1 MISSGNV
8 SSCDGSSNNDVSSS
22 GVLLCRQSCPSC
34 YYAASFSSSRLV
46 SAFNLKWFKANKTK
60 SIGVD
65 IVGVLTLASACK
77 GHSLSMMNYAF
88 SGSLQDKALM
98 EDPIYEEFW
107 QKDVEESIRQ
117 ENAKE
122 AALQVSNW
130 GFSLLDLKL
139 QKKK

>member
-1 MISSGNV
+1 
-8 SSCDGSSNNDVSSS
+8 
-22 GVLLCRQSCPSC
+22 
-34 YYAASFSSSRLV
+34 
-46 SAFNLKWFKANKTK
+46 AFNLKWFKANKTK

>member
-1 MISSGNV
+1 
-8 SSCDGSSNNDVSSS
+8 
-22 GVLLCRQSCPSC
+22 
-34 YYAASFSSSRLV
+34 
-46 SAFNLKWFKANKTK
+46 
-60 SIGVD
+60 
-65 IVGVLTLASACK
+65 
-77 GHSLSMMNYAF
+77 
-88 SGSLQDKALM
+88 DKALM

-117 ENAKE
+117 GNAKE